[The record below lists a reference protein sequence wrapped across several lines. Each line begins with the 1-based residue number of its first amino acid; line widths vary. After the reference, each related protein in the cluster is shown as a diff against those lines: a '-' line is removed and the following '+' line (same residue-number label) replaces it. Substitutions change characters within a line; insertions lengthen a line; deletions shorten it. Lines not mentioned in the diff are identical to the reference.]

1 MNLSIKRIIKKIIY
15 GSKSSSDSY
24 INFLRKNGCII
35 GKNTYFFK
43 PESVNIDKNRLKY
56 ISIGDNCKIT
66 EGVSIIAHDYSWT
79 TIIDTNNE
87 ILPTGGKKICIGN
100 NVFVGMK
107 TMILKNVTIGD
118 NVIIGACSVITKD
131 IPSNSVVA
139 GNPARIICSLDE
151 FYKKNKQAFLDN
163 LIYEAKIFKEHN
175 GRLPRIEETG
185 YFMISFIERNH
196 NNYNNYCKLNFSGN
210 NMEMV
215 KKAFFETKPI
225 FKNYNEYCEFLN
237 KNI

>member
-1 MNLSIKRIIKKIIY
+1 MIKIKEIIKKFIL
-15 GSKSSSDSY
+15 GKKASSDTY
-24 INFLRKNGCII
+24 IKYLRKNGCSI

-43 PESVNIDKNRLKY
+43 PESVNIDETRLKY

-79 TIIDTNNE
+79 TLIATNKE

-100 NVFVGMK
+100 NVFIGMK
-107 TMILKNVTIGD
+107 TMILKNVKIGD

-139 GNPARIICSLDE
+139 GNPARVICSLDE
-151 FYKKNKQAFLDN
+151 LYIKNKQAFLDN
-163 LIYEAKIFKEHN
+163 LLYEARVFKEYN
-175 GRLPRIEETG
+175 GRLPKVEETG

-196 NNYNNYCKLNFSGN
+196 NNYNNYCKLSFNGN
-210 NMEMV
+210 DTEMV
-215 KKAFFETKPI
+215 KQAFFETKPI

-237 KNI
+237 KNM